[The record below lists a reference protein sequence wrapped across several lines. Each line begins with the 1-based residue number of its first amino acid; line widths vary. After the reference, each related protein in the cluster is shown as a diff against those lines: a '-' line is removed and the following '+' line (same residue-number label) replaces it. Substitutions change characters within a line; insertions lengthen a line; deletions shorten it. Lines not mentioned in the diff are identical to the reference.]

1 MAPTVE
7 HRRPGD
13 ELFGYR
19 RKVGEL
25 IVDADVLARTR
36 FGTSQ
41 LAETLAGLQ
50 MLWAPQV
57 QPWHA
62 EWQRTHRPA
71 FRERLGGDPV
81 GAALLRAAF
90 GRTWTADFLTV
101 PPTAPDL
108 PLDEE
113 LRHLE
118 SLGDDAVR
126 ADLEV
131 ATGPVPSELSGTGLA
146 RTAADLLRWTWEHTI
161 RYEWPRRLR
170 VLRADVVARTARLSG
185 EGWSGVLDGLAPGV
199 RWLANGRL
207 Q

>member
-62 EWQRTHRPA
+62 EGQRPHRPA
-71 FRERLGGDPV
+71 FRERLAEDPV

-101 PPTAPDL
+101 PPRVPDL
-108 PLDEE
+108 TLDEE
-113 LRHLE
+113 LGYLE
-118 SLGDDAVR
+118 SLDDDRIR
-126 ADLEV
+126 ADLEFV
-131 ATGPVPSELSGTGLA
+131 SGPLPPELGAAGLA
-146 RTAADLLRWTWEHTI
+146 GVAAALLRCPGRTTI
-161 RYEWPRRLR
+161 RPAWPRPGRL
-170 VLRADVVARTARLSG
+170 LRADVRAGTARLST
-185 EGWSGVLDGLAPGV
+185 EGWSGVLAGLASGV
-199 RWLANGRL
+199 R
-207 Q
+207 